1 MIIIAGDIHIDPERV
16 EEALEA
22 AWPHIEGGRS
32 QPGCLAYDWSS
43 HRHDTGL
50 VHVFERWESHEA
62 LAAHLAGPH
71 YKNMLETMG
80 QFGVKAAEV
89 SKFRIDLQGP
99 VYDSHGK
106 ARADFF

>member
-1 MIIIAGDIHIDPERV
+1 MIIIAGDIHLDPERV

-32 QPGCLAYDWSS
+32 QPGCLAYDWSF

-106 ARADFF
+106 ARAHFF